1 VDGKVAESW
10 VHWDNLGL
18 LQQIGAGERAGAA
31 AG

>member
-10 VHWDNLGL
+10 VQWDNLGL
-18 LQQIGAGERAGAA
+18 MQQIGAGQPAGAA